1 MPNSKVTT
9 GNLLRVKYFTNSD
22 EPRNGFKANVSI
34 AECGGTFTK
43 NGHILSR
50 EHQLKVGSE
59 CVWWIKAPY
68 EAVIDVSVV
77 SLNVG
82 KARPNCTVGYENGYV
97 LLYEVGDEAN
107 LNGKTLC
114 LNHYF

>member
-1 MPNSKVTT
+1 MPNPKVTT

-22 EPRNGFKANVSI
+22 EQRNGFKANVSI
-34 AECGGTFTK
+34 AECGGTLTD
-43 NGHILSR
+43 NGHILSK

-59 CVWWIKAPY
+59 CVWWLKAPY
-68 EAVIDVSVV
+68 KSVIDVTVV
-77 SLNVG
+77 SLKIG
-82 KARPNCTVGYENGYV
+82 RFRTNCSENGNGYL
-97 LLYEVGDEAN
+97 LLYEVGEETN